1 MLRLIDSVL
10 PHPSSSVGCVGTGG
24 EESEAERGAADFAL
38 LFSTLVGRG
47 RDNVGRGRRRVD
59 GGRR

>member
-10 PHPSSSVGCVGTGG
+10 PHPSSSLGCVGNGG
-24 EESEAERGAADFAL
+24 EESEAERGADFAL
-38 LFSTLVGRG
+38 LFSTLVGRE
-47 RDNVGRGRRRVD
+47 RDNVGRGRRSVD